1 MSLGDHAHERH
12 FPDSCLTS
20 VRLRFL
26 AIQKCWSWDP
36 QRGSLPETQGGV
48 RCSSRLH
55 SQFSQRFC
63 LYGGAVHT
71 NQVTRGQRF
80 PSNFVTKPSHAHPG
94 SSSGN
99 PRHRA
104 SYRPHSRCEKTFW
117 ESRYKCMKTRSIL
130 SSGDGRQRL
139 LPRLWPENGDHLS
152 DHILFWWLL
161 FVQPHRAPGAPCEW
175 FEGSETPQDV
185 KYGISWE
192 AGEPWLRA
200 RQSMSLTCSSF
211 QVCAFWYSGHAYL
224 YSDLKCL
231 K

>member
-36 QRGSLPETQGGV
+36 QQGSLPETQGGV
-48 RCSSRLH
+48 RCYSRLH
-55 SQFSQRFC
+55 SHFSQRFC

-71 NQVTRGQRF
+71 KQVTRGQRF

-94 SSSGN
+94 SSSRN

-104 SYRPHSRCEKTFW
+104 SYRPHSRCKKTFW
-117 ESRYKCMKTRSIL
+117 ESWYECMKTRSIL

-139 LPRLWPENGDHLS
+139 LPRLWPENGDHIWVITSYFDYFHLYS
-152 DHILFWWLL
+152 PTEPRALL
-161 FVQPHRAPGAPCEW
+161 V
-175 FEGSETPQDV
+175 
-185 KYGISWE
+185 
-192 AGEPWLRA
+192 
-200 RQSMSLTCSSF
+200 
-211 QVCAFWYSGHAYL
+211 
-224 YSDLKCL
+224 SDLKGPKRPRTVSMAFRERL
-231 K
+231 ANHGFVLGKIWVWLAVLSRYAPSGTQVMHTYIQI